1 MMKYIQWKSFSVR
14 FCEFR
19 WSCFV
24 SQLHEENC
32 GKESVMTV
40 RLQPCNLNI
49 HCLTYRTMVFG
60 FIFSTSNL
68 LCRRK
73 TRRKFHVSS
82 KRENANFP
90 VETASDN
97 RQTRKMAGKSW
108 SRGPL
113 LLAFSVNV
121 LLNLSDNRELKQR
134 QRRRQRERHKFAY

>member
-1 MMKYIQWKSFSVR
+1 
-14 FCEFR
+14 
-19 WSCFV
+19 
-24 SQLHEENC
+24 
-32 GKESVMTV
+32 MTV

-60 FIFSTSNL
+60 FFFSTSNL

-73 TRRKFHVSS
+73 TRTKFHVSS

-108 SRGPL
+108 SRGPFAGSVFRKL
-113 LLAFSVNV
+113 DAEIWFKRFWVWRARCRFASRKPGYNISVCSTRRRVLAFVVCRGSACKCEKMKNK
-121 LLNLSDNRELKQR
+121 RI
-134 QRRRQRERHKFAY
+134 